1 MNVVNYITTLVVSF
15 ISCMIFTRLIIQ
27 FCHRF
32 HIFDYP
38 GKHKRHK
45 QPTPFL
51 GGTAVLISI
60 WLGIGVFI
68 IFGGDDFSELKDF
81 LPNILAGSLLI
92 YLVGLIDDFK
102 PLAARLKL
110 AVQLVAGLIL
120 YYGGM
125 SIDFVSLPGTEN
137 VALDGYSV
145 FLTVF
150 WVVALSNAI
159 NIIDGLDGLAVGV
172 SVIAATSL
180 IIIGFLF
187 SIESAILISL
197 ALGGSLVGFWIFN
210 RYPAKIFLGDS
221 GSLLIGYFFAVI
233 SLAVPIK
240 SFATAALFTP
250 LVVLGVPLTETF
262 SSFFR
267 RLVAGKS
274 VMKADRRHIFHYL
287 FRAGLTH
294 KNIVNLF
301 YLSGLFFGALSI
313 AMALYYRVLVLTIL
327 ILFMVVIFIIYLIFI
342 GRIRKRLENR
352 K

>member
-1 MNVVNYITTLVVSF
+1 MNVTNYLMALMVAFVG
-15 ISCMIFTRLIIQ
+15 CLIFTRLIIRL
-27 FCHRF
+27 CHHY
-32 HIFDYP
+32 HIFDHP

-45 QPTPFL
+45 KPTPFL
-51 GGTAVLISI
+51 GGTAVLLSI
-60 WLGIGVFI
+60 WLGIGVFLI
-68 IFGGDDFSELKDF
+68 LNGDDFSDLKDS
-81 LPNILAGSLLI
+81 LPNVLAGSLLI
-92 YLVGLIDDFK
+92 YLVGLIDDFQ
-102 PLAARLKL
+102 PLPARIKL
-110 AVQLVAGLIL
+110 AVQIVAGLVL

-125 SIDFVSLPGTEN
+125 SIDLVSLPGTEN

-210 RYPAKIFLGDS
+210 RYPARIFLGDS

-267 RLVAGKS
+267 RLAAGKS
-274 VMKADRRHIFHYL
+274 VLKADRRHIFHYL
-287 FRAGLTH
+287 FHAGLTH
-294 KNIVNLF
+294 KQIVNLF

-313 AMALYYRVLVLTIL
+313 AMALYYRVLVLSIL
-327 ILFMVVIFIIYLIFI
+327 ILFMVVIFLIYLIFI
-342 GRIRKRLENR
+342 GRIRKKLENR